1 MNFKKFFL
9 SLVITFVILAIVL
22 TGITFFS
29 ATGGFRGV
37 LDKVSDGTTNILV
50 VGVDAD
56 GTRSDTIM
64 LLSVTPKDNTI
75 NIISIPRDTRVS
87 LKKGYHT
94 KINSCI
100 GKDNGEQLL
109 IDNVKELT
117 GLPVH
122 SFCKVGFE
130 GVRNI
135 IDILGG
141 VEYDVPMDM
150 DYEDP
155 VQNLVIHLKKGPQVL
170 DGAQAEGLLRFRSGY
185 ASADLGRI
193 STQQEFIKEA
203 AKQKLNVKYIF
214 KIFPIMSEISNSLDT
229 DLSPVEIIKLAWKF
243 RKTDSLK
250 MESFLLPGEAK
261 TIGGVAYFVADEDA
275 AQQISMML
283 ETVPTGEDGETPDT
297 LSDKVID

>member
-9 SLVITFVILAIVL
+9 SLIITFVILACVL
-22 TGITFFS
+22 CGITFFS

-50 VGVDAD
+50 AGVDND
-56 GTRSDTIM
+56 GTRADTIM

-75 NIISIPRDTRVS
+75 NMLSIPRDTRIS

-155 VQNLVIHLKKGPQVL
+155 TQNLSIHLKAGMQTL
-170 DGAQAEGLLRFRSGY
+170 DGEQVEGLLRFRSGY

-193 STQQEFIKEA
+193 STQQDFLKEA
-203 AKQKLNVKYIF
+203 AKQKLNIKYIF
-214 KIFPIMSEISNSLDT
+214 KIFPIMNEISESIDT
-229 DLSPVEIIKLAWKF
+229 DLSPMEIIKLAWKF
-243 RKTDSLK
+243 RDTKNLK
-250 MESFLLPGEAK
+250 MESYILPGEAK
-261 TIGGVAYFVADEDA
+261 TIGSRAYYVADDDA
-275 AQQISMML
+275 AQQIAMMF
-283 ETVPTGEDGETPDT
+283 ETVPTGEDGESPDT

>member
-9 SLVITFVILAIVL
+9 SLVITFVILAIVIC
-22 TGITFFS
+22 GITFFS

-37 LDKVSDGTTNILV
+37 LDKVRDGTTNILV
-50 VGVDAD
+50 VGVDND

-75 NIISIPRDTRVS
+75 NILSIPRDTRVS

-155 VQNLVIHLKKGPQVL
+155 VQNLVIHLKAGPQVL

-193 STQQEFIKEA
+193 STQQDFIKEA
-203 AKQKLNVKYIF
+203 AKQKLNIKYIF
-214 KIFPIMSEISNSLDT
+214 KIFPIMSEISESLDT
-229 DLSPVEIIKLAWKF
+229 DLSPMEIIKLAWKF
-243 RKTDSLK
+243 RNTNNLK
-250 MESFLLPGEAK
+250 MESYLLPGEAK
-261 TIGGVAYFVADEDA
+261 TIGGVAYYVADKDA
-275 AQQISMML
+275 AQQLDMMF
-283 ETVPTGEDGETPDT
+283 ETVPTGADGVSPDT